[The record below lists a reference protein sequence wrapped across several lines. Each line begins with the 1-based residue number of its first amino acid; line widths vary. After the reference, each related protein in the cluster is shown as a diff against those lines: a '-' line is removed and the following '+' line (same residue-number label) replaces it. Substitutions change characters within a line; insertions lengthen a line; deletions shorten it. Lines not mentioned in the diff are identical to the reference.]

1 MGIYPGRCNPFRVV
15 DPNPIRTQGSAGA
28 QPWAKRL
35 NPFGIRLAAIPR
47 IPNSKRRPR
56 KMSKL
61 QARRFGAEFRRR
73 GLKSRKGRLNGTRS
87 NRDLIKAL
95 EIRILSAV

>member
-1 MGIYPGRCNPFRVV
+1 MGIHPGRCNPFRVV

-47 IPNSKRRPR
+47 IPNSKRRPQKNVKSPAADVSPR
-56 KMSKL
+56 KQGPAGQVRMGGREP
-61 QARRFGAEFRRR
+61 AN
-73 GLKSRKGRLNGTRS
+73 SRVEAWGPAPPGK
-87 NRDLIKAL
+87 
-95 EIRILSAV
+95 V